1 MKKIYEWFVV
11 TSIKLNDYKKFWLIT
26 TILWIVMSIFD
37 LVGGE
42 ITTKTFPA
50 YAMLIALL
58 VHKTYEEMKK

>member
-1 MKKIYEWFVV
+1 MKKIYGWFIVNNA
-11 TSIKLNDYKKFWLIT
+11 KLNDYKRFWFIT
-26 TILWIVMSIFD
+26 TIAWIVMSIFD

-42 ITTKTFPA
+42 ITTKTFPT